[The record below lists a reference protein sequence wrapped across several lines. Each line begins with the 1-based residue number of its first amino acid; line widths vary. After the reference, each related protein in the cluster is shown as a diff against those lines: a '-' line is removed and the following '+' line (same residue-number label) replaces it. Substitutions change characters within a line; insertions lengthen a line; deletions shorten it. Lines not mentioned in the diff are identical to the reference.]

1 MAQNDFDFFHG
12 KWSVHNRRLT
22 EDGWIEFPA
31 DCSVRGLVGGIGFV
45 DEMTFPTLG
54 SGGSTIGLY
63 DSNRGLWAHYWVSTR
78 DGVLQPPV
86 FGTSA
91 GEFYGD
97 DEVDGKPV
105 KVRYLWDVHS
115 NDAFRW
121 EQAFSSDGELTWE
134 TNWVMEFSR
143 IV

>member
-22 EDGWIEFPA
+22 DDGWIEFPA

-45 DEMTFPTLG
+45 DEMTFPTLD

-63 DSNRGLWAHYWVSTR
+63 DSNRDLWAHYWVSTR

-86 FGTSA
+86 FGKSA
-91 GEFYGD
+91 AEFYGD

-121 EQAFSSDGELTWE
+121 EQAFSPDGELTWE

-143 IV
+143 VP